1 MIKKETVLTLFGEFM
16 EGHDERKTNDL
27 WRKQSAEFRKF
38 WKNKIMNPEVTY
50 SSDELRGIIQILDV
64 KGDRSNTGDSY
75 EGAAFVQIYQGDW
88 EKIFKEIKSN
98 ETIRNELD
106 RMLNSQDDKSTV
118 RIINDIAAINTIK
131 KLTGLYAVVIN
142 DLLFVHNPEK
152 YTSVMSLND
161 RALIIDYFGLGKSRD
176 LEQKSYGEKIIESN
190 SLILSLKDKYSMHT
204 GARTQAEFLYSN
216 PVKKLWREGDIF
228 SNDIIGAI
236 ARISFGDKSGVYS
249 DQYLAE
255 FGRGEWD
262 HWNTP
267 SDYMGGK
274 PGKLMLYDPDK
285 MGITIFME
293 VKEVNSHGS
302 KEYPFRNII
311 DKNSITI
318 FEPPISRDEIRQVSG
333 MESFAKSQTPKYNLK
348 RTVYEEFMRNYGG
361 SLKGTVN
368 TETGRNI
375 PYSLKKEKDG
385 IQIAGEGVDPTT
397 KKTIIETRLFQG
409 EFRNSILELFGHK
422 CLICDVDSDL
432 LLEAAHIIPVGEDIT
447 SAGKFANGLS
457 LCRIHH
463 KLFDQGLVTIR
474 QGKIIP
480 SRELVSAE
488 SDYLNEHF
496 NELTRKPAIRL
507 PKGDESEPY
516 LLWHFR
522 NVFRGKL

>member
-1 MIKKETVLTLFGEFM
+1 M
-16 EGHDERKTNDL
+16 
-27 WRKQSAEFRKF
+27 
-38 WKNKIMNPEVTY
+38 
-50 SSDELRGIIQILDV
+50 
-64 KGDRSNTGDSY
+64 
-75 EGAAFVQIYQGDW
+75 AAFVQIYQGDW
-88 EKIFKEIKSN
+88 EKIFKEIKNN
-98 ETIRNELD
+98 ETIRIKLD

-118 RIINDIAAINTIK
+118 EIIDEIAAINTIK

-142 DLLFVHNPEK
+142 DLLFVYNPEK

-161 RALIIDYFGLGKSRD
+161 RALITDYFGLGKSRD

-190 SLILSLKDKYSMHT
+190 SLILSLNSKYRLHA

-216 PVKKLWREGDIF
+216 PVKKLWREGDTF

-249 DQYLAE
+249 DQYLVE
-255 FGRGEWD
+255 FERGDWD

-274 PGKLMLYDPDK
+274 PGKLMLYDRDK
-285 MGITIFME
+285 MGITILAE
-293 VKEVNSHGS
+293 VTEVNSYGS

-318 FEPPISRDEIRQVSG
+318 FEPAITRDEIIRVSG

-348 RTVYEEFMRNYGG
+348 KKFYDELMRNYRGI
-361 SLKGTVN
+361 LKGTAN
-368 TETGRNI
+368 TETGGSI
-375 PYSLKKEKDG
+375 PYSLKKEKEG
-385 IQIAGEGVDPTT
+385 IQIVGEGVDPRM
-397 KKTIIETRLFQG
+397 KNAIIETRVFQG

-422 CLICDVDSDL
+422 CLICDIDSDL
-432 LLEAAHIIPVGEDIT
+432 LLEAAHIKPVGEDIT
-447 SAGKFANGLS
+447 SAGIFANGLS

-463 KLFDQGLVTIR
+463 KLFDNGLVTIR

-496 NELTRKPAIRL
+496 NELTQKSSVRL
-507 PKGDESEPY
+507 PKGDESEQY

-522 NVFRGKL
+522 NVFKGKP